1 VEVEL
6 FGLMSFDVHPI
17 MGIFERTCHI
27 LSFPLNFSNFV
38 FCFFL
43 VVPFPSILAPFSSFS
58 MSASNAAG
66 TASLEGKSADK
77 QRHAFSRQ
85 AQSKSYQSGE
95 TKFSSVG
102 DFPCLKEQSAREL
115 IAAFSIGT
123 GDGLK
128 IKRLSTEGKPLSR
141 VLHLINIPDKVN
153 LGHGVTALAIFKDGP
168 TKRDQC
174 GNKNFLITSDV
185 NRITTTAT
193 TRASYLATGKFP
205 PNCLLCFHD
214 IDDNQLSIVLKDST
228 QRNEVAY
235 FFSEMFKLK
244 VNDTNIPNI
253 RGVIGGG
260 EWTDINNIEES
271 VEASLYEEL
280 YYSEGREGSASDPAR
295 SGDQKKSNEEGSLV
309 SGLSGNLAP
318 GDTADDDTVAMLTKR
333 LEESQ
338 MQIEELRDQAS
349 RSITVAEAAIVSAE
363 APGKDGKTPEKDWV
377 ETITYQAAEAAA
389 KAQRRQLILGKEKD
403 RALRKIAAL
412 KAELAESQIERAKA
426 ELHRKET
433 VDQVRVGY

>member
-1 VEVEL
+1 VLYKSESRNSV
-6 FGLMSFDVHPI
+6 FVYPI
-17 MGIFERTCHI
+17 VQQ
-27 LSFPLNFSNFV
+27 LSDK
-38 FCFFL
+38 
-43 VVPFPSILAPFSSFS
+43 
-58 MSASNAAG
+58 G
-66 TASLEGKSADK
+66 TNK
-77 QRHAFSRQ
+77 
-85 AQSKSYQSGE
+85 
-95 TKFSSVG
+95 
-102 DFPCLKEQSAREL
+102 
-115 IAAFSIGT
+115 
-123 GDGLK
+123 
-128 IKRLSTEGKPLSR
+128 KRLEEIRLKL
-141 VLHLINIPDKVN
+141 NW
-153 LGHGVTALAIFKDGP
+153 AIFKDGP
-168 TKRDQC
+168 TKREQC

-389 KAQRRQLILGKEKD
+389 KAQRRQLIRFLNHHSRQPTRTRTRSPSTTVASVHAYSTRSEIWA
-403 RALRKIAAL
+403 RILR
-412 KAELAESQIERAKA
+412 SS
-426 ELHRKET
+426 
-433 VDQVRVGY
+433 